1 MNPIKTLFKSALGM
15 LPEKT
20 RHRIMLSRM
29 RRGNEAVIRNWEAA
43 GKPMTPPH
51 SVKQIMIEKYRSL
64 YNCDILVET
73 GTYLGDMIFA
83 QIDRFKSI
91 YSIELSKD
99 LALKAAD
106 RFKSYPKV
114 HILQGDSGKQL
125 SSLLVGLNG
134 NVLFWLDG
142 HYSAG
147 ITAKGDTDC
156 PVRQELRAILLSGIT
171 NPVILID
178 DAREFT
184 GEHDYPSVIEIKE
197 ILKEFNYD
205 HHLEIEDDTIRI
217 TPKN

>member
-51 SVKQIMIEKYRSL
+51 AVKQRLIDDYRRR
-64 YNCDILVET
+64 YGCDVLVET
-73 GTYLGDMIFA
+73 GTYLGDMVMA
-83 QIDRFKSI
+83 QIDRFSSI
-91 YSIELSKD
+91 YSIELSD
-99 LALKAAD
+99 ELARKATE
-106 RFKSYPKV
+106 RFRNYAHV
-114 HILQGDSGKQL
+114 HIRQGDSGKQL
-125 SSLLVGLNG
+125 SSLLEGVQGK
-134 NVLFWLDG
+134 VLFWLDG

-156 PVRQELRAILLSGIT
+156 PVPQELRAILGSGIKD
-171 NPVILID
+171 PVILID

-184 GEHDYPSVIEIKE
+184 GEHDYPSIPEIEA
-197 ILKEFNYD
+197 ILKEFGFSYD
-205 HHLEIEDDTIRI
+205 LEVADDTIRV
-217 TPKN
+217 TPRH